1 MVNTKASNSDA
12 TTQAQ
17 VTDTPNAPREYV
29 MLKEKRILKRWR
41 EKGETITLTPS
52 QAEYHLRNKN
62 LELKKESK

>member
-1 MVNTKASNSDA
+1 MANTKASNSDA
-12 TTQAQ
+12 TNQAQ
-17 VTDTPNAPREYV
+17 VTDNPNTPREYV

-41 EKGETITLTPS
+41 EKGESITLTSS

>member
-1 MVNTKASNSDA
+1 MPMANSKASNSDA
-12 TTQAQ
+12 PNQEQ
-17 VTDTPNAPREYV
+17 DKNAPREYV

-41 EKGETITLTPS
+41 EQGEVITLTPS

>member
-1 MVNTKASNSDA
+1 MANTKASNSDA
-12 TTQAQ
+12 TNQAQ
-17 VTDTPNAPREYV
+17 VTDNPNAPREYV

-41 EKGETITLTPS
+41 DKGELITLTPS

>member
-1 MVNTKASNSDA
+1 MATTKASSSDA
-12 TTQAQ
+12 PNQAQ
-17 VTDTPNAPREYV
+17 AANAPRDYV

-41 EKGETITLTPS
+41 EKGEPITLMPS

>member
-1 MVNTKASNSDA
+1 MANSKASNSDA
-12 TTQAQ
+12 PNQEQ
-17 VTDTPNAPREYV
+17 DKNAPREYV

-41 EKGETITLTPS
+41 EKGEVITLTPS

>member
-1 MVNTKASNSDA
+1 MANSKASNSDA
-12 TTQAQ
+12 PNQEQ
-17 VTDTPNAPREYV
+17 DKNAPREYV

-41 EKGETITLTPS
+41 EEGEVITLTPS

>member
-1 MVNTKASNSDA
+1 MANTKASNSDA
-12 TTQAQ
+12 PNQAQ
-17 VTDTPNAPREYV
+17 AKNAPREYV

-41 EKGETITLTPS
+41 EKGEVITLTPS